1 MSTSLAT
8 RQNPD
13 LIQFDDEQVGLI
25 KRTVLR
31 PKNREA
37 SNDELALLVHQSQR
51 TGLDPLARQIYGVY
65 RFDKRAGQEVM
76 TIQTGIDGFRLIAE
90 RTGKYLGQTPTY
102 WLDGDGAWHE
112 VWTQPGPPVAAKVGV
127 HKEGAAEPT
136 WAVAKTSS
144 YSAGTP
150 MWSRMPDLM
159 IGKCAE
165 ALALRKAF
173 PAELSG
179 LYIPEETER
188 QDDQP
193 DVSEEV
199 VDAEVV
205 ETIGPDRIEKIE
217 KGFRFLGLT
226 LGNINALLGAA
237 GLNGLRARSKKAVD
251 ERLRELSPEEADRLE
266 AELARRADAE
276 ASAE

>member
-1 MSTSLAT
+1 MGDVAV
-8 RQNPD
+8 RQKTD
-13 LIQFDDEQVGLI
+13 LIEFDEDQVGLI

-31 PKNREA
+31 PKNRDA

-65 RFDKRAGQEVM
+65 RFDKKVGQEVM

-102 WLDGDGAWHE
+102 WLDKDGAWHE
-112 VWTQPGPPVAAKVGV
+112 VWTQPGAPVAAKVGV
-127 HKEGAAEPT
+127 HKAGASEPT

-144 YSAGTP
+144 YNAGGP
-150 MWSRMPDLM
+150 LWSRMPDLM

-188 QDDQP
+188 NEDAPGPADA
-193 DVSEEV
+193 EV

-205 ETIGPDRIEKIE
+205 ETIGSDRIEKIE
-217 KGFRFLGLT
+217 KGFRVLGLT

-237 GLNGLRARSKKAVD
+237 GLNGLRARSKKAVG
-251 ERLRELSPEEADRLE
+251 ERLRELTADEADKLE
-266 AELARRADAE
+266 AELNRRADVE
-276 ASAE
+276 ATA